1 MTSIPRF
8 VLNGR
13 MSLGALCAVALLTAC
28 SADDAMAP
36 AGAVA
41 AKVVLTVNSAT
52 SLGSLGDSAIL
63 TPRVLDASGRVI
75 AAAKLVWSV
84 SKTGI
89 VQADGE
95 GVYRAIA
102 NGRVTIVAAVD
113 PGETGVRPKGYWA
126 DPIADSV
133 TVDVRQR
140 PVRLAVAP
148 VDTAFV
154 TIGAT
159 RALQVQATDA
169 RGNPMPSAIM
179 SLAWVS
185 ADPRVVTVDSAGL
198 VRSRGEGAARVTV
211 RADSLVGTATFAVNP
226 RLPHTSCMVY
236 AQRKRAKQ
244 SCVTLDLVL
253 YERGEGR

>member
-1 MTSIPRF
+1 MTCISRF
-8 VLNGR
+8 VQTKRRLL
-13 MSLGALCAVALLTAC
+13 SALCAVSLLTAC
-28 SADDAMAP
+28 SADDALAP
-36 AGAVA
+36 SGAAA
-41 AKVVLTVNSAT
+41 AKVVLIANSAT

-63 TPRVLDASGRVI
+63 TPRVLDAGGRVVPGV
-75 AAAKLVWSV
+75 KLVWSV
-84 SKTGI
+84 STAGI
-89 VQADGE
+89 VQADGD

-102 NGRVTIVAAVD
+102 NGRVTIIAAVD

-159 RALQVQATDA
+159 RALQVQAADA

-179 SLAWVS
+179 SLTWLS
-185 ADPRVVTVDSAGL
+185 ADPRVVSVGSAGL
-198 VRSRGEGAARVTV
+198 VRSRGEGVARVTV

-244 SCVTLDLVL
+244 SCVTLDFVL
-253 YERGEGR
+253 HERGEGR

>member
-1 MTSIPRF
+1 MTCIPRL
-8 VLNGR
+8 VKTGR
-13 MSLGALCAVALLTAC
+13 MSLGALCAAALLTAC
-28 SADDAMAP
+28 SADDAVAP

-41 AKVVLTVNSAT
+41 TRVVLTASSTT
-52 SLGSLGDSAIL
+52 SLGSLGDSALL
-63 TPRVLDASGRVI
+63 TPRVLDAGGRVVPNV
-75 AAAKLVWSV
+75 KLLWSV
-84 SKTGI
+84 STAGI

-102 NGRVTIVAAVD
+102 NGRVTIIAAVD
-113 PGETGVRPKGYWA
+113 PGQTGVHPKGYWA
-126 DPIADSV
+126 EPIADSV

-148 VDTAFV
+148 VDTAFKS
-154 TIGAT
+154 IGAT

-179 SLAWVS
+179 SLTWQS

-198 VRSRGEGAARVTV
+198 VRSRGEGTARVTV
-211 RADSLVGTATFAVNP
+211 RADSLVGAATFAVNP

-253 YERGEGR
+253 HEREEGR

>member
-1 MTSIPRF
+1 M
-8 VLNGR
+8 L
-13 MSLGALCAVALLTAC
+13 LGALGAVVLLTAC
-28 SADDAMAP
+28 SADDAVAP
-36 AGAVA
+36 SGALA
-41 AKVVLTVNSAT
+41 AKVVLVANSAT

-63 TPRVLDASGRVI
+63 APRVLDAGGRVVPNV
-75 AAAKLVWSV
+75 KLVWSL
-84 SKTGI
+84 SKAGI
-89 VQADGE
+89 VQAEGE

-148 VDTAFV
+148 VDTTF
-154 TIGAT
+154 TSIGAT

-179 SLAWVS
+179 SLTWLS
-185 ADPRVVTVDSAGL
+185 ADSRVVTVDSAGL
-198 VRSRGEGAARVTV
+198 VRSRGEGTARVTV
-211 RADSLVGTATFAVNP
+211 RADSLVGAATFAVNP

-253 YERGEGR
+253 HERGEGR